1 MTYKS
6 IRVLPIFPL
15 MFGAALLIASC
26 SSTAAGDEIK
36 SDKVRQ
42 SPTVSED
49 DLDRLVAGN
58 NAFAFD
64 LYQQLRSSDR
74 NLFFSPTSISTAL
87 AMTYAG
93 ARESTEQQMAETL
106 HYDLAQSEL
115 HPAFNALDNALSS
128 GDDESEEFQ
137 LNIANAIW
145 GQDGYAFLE
154 TFLDVLAENYGAGL
168 RTLDFTDEPDARESI
183 NNWVSQETE
192 DRIKDL
198 IAPGVLSPDTRLV
211 LTNAIYFKGNWFFQ
225 FSEANT
231 HNDQFTLLD
240 GSQVLAPMMTQEE
253 EFSYTEADGYQAI
266 SLPYLG
272 TKDISMIV
280 VLPEEGEFLELESSL
295 SPEFLDQVNSDFNQ
309 RMVDLTM
316 PKFEFESEFDLGRA
330 LESMGMPAA
339 FGGEAD
345 FSGMTGSPDLFIDSV
360 VHKAFVLVDEE
371 GTEAAAAT
379 AVVMAEMAA
388 PPQDSVTMTIDR
400 PFIFLI
406 RDNESGSILFAGRVL
421 SPEG

>member
-1 MTYKS
+1 MTNKS
-6 IRVLPIFPL
+6 IRVLPFFPL

-42 SPTVSED
+42 PATASED

-64 LYQQLRSSDR
+64 LYHQLRSSDG

-106 HYDLAQSEL
+106 HYDLPQSQL
-115 HPAFNALDNALSS
+115 HPAFNALDNALNS

-154 TFLDVLAENYGAGL
+154 TYLDVLAENYGAGL
-168 RTLDFTDEPDARESI
+168 RTLDFADEPAARESI

-198 IAPGVLSPDTRLV
+198 IAPGVLRPDTRLV

-240 GSQVLAPMMTQEE
+240 GRQVLAPMMTQKE
-253 EFSYTEADGYQAI
+253 EFSYTEGVGYQAI

-272 TKDISMIV
+272 TRDISMIV
-280 VLPEEGEFLELESSL
+280 VLPEEEGFLELESSL
-295 SPEFLDQVNSDFNQ
+295 SPEFLNQVNSDFN
-309 RMVDLTM
+309 RRLVDLTM

-330 LESMGMPAA
+330 LEGMGMPAA

-388 PPQDSVTMTIDR
+388 PPQDPVTMTIDR